1 MPILNEHFL
10 HAGILPLPAMRL
22 PSAAIAAL
30 LCSVSMSAQ
39 STPAAPQNSSA
50 DYAMALHDYESCTFQ
65 DGLQIVKVDSLPPGV
80 QQREI
85 ETTHGPKIIHM
96 LAGRRIMF
104 AYGVGGDFFANVKPE
119 VLPAATWD
127 TDKQNLLD
135 EIAQLLASQPGTVRN
150 TNLTDTLH
158 GLEVHGIDHAE
169 LKGGTLGFYLLLD
182 NERRIATSMYFLN
195 QQPLTR
201 RFQTVEEYRN
211 LRTRFLAGYTGCIAQ
226 NQALRS
232 PAAKDGP

>member
-1 MPILNEHFL
+1 
-10 HAGILPLPAMRL
+10 
-22 PSAAIAAL
+22 
-30 LCSVSMSAQ
+30 
-39 STPAAPQNSSA
+39 
-50 DYAMALHDYESCTFQ
+50 MALHDYESCTFQ

-85 ETTHGPKIIHM
+85 ETTNGPKIIHM

-104 AYGVGGDFFANVKPE
+104 AYGVGGDLFANVKPE

-127 TDKQNLLD
+127 TDKKNLLD

-150 TNLTDTLH
+150 TSLPDTLH
-158 GLEVHGIDHAE
+158 GLEVHGIDRTE
-169 LKGGTLGFYLLLD
+169 LQSGTLGFYLLLD
-182 NERRIATSMYFLN
+182 NERQIATSVYFLN

-201 RFQTVEEYRN
+201 RFQTVDEYRN
-211 LRTRFLAGYTGCIAQ
+211 LRTRFLAAYTGCIAQ
-226 NQALRS
+226 NQSLRM